1 MKVSIATTVKLSD
14 QLGDAE
20 LTFFLH
26 SKGGAEAAANAL
38 ATNRNALLYNPV
50 AINASAYGLDVSDYT
65 GVDNHGM
72 TVYVGESESLNVLNP
87 ILGAQA
93 IDKVILLH
101 KQKEGPFDNHSM
113 KSVLKALEQK
123 EYE

>member
-1 MKVSIATTVKLSD
+1 MHL
-14 QLGDAE
+14 
-20 LTFFLH
+20 FFLLGIFGLQIRTPILLKKD
-26 SKGGAEAAANAL
+26 SFE
-38 ATNRNALLYNPV
+38 RN
-50 AINASAYGLDVSDYT
+50 
-65 GVDNHGM
+65 NHGM
-72 TVYVGESESLNVLNP
+72 TVYVGESESLNVLKH

-93 IDKVILLH
+93 IDKFILLP